1 MQTHTYNTYSFF
13 FFFFF
18 RKIFQTPFTQSSR
31 TNAKRSFVRGNNIRD
46 IQSLRIC
53 SKNIHSRKL
62 CERRGKLVSI
72 RCHTF
77 FFFFF
82 SFSIPKK
89 SSQIAIEYFKII
101 LIRFQI
107 IIATLFFPLSFFYFA
122 TNFNNFPLLSNTSCF
137 VLFFFP
143 RIDNK
148 FVAKNKFR
156 TNTERKAVF

>member
-1 MQTHTYNTYSFF
+1 MQNEVSFVETIYAIYNPSVSVL
-13 FFFFF
+13 
-18 RKIFQTPFTQSSR
+18 KIFTAGSYAKEEGNWSR
-31 TNAKRSFVRGNNIRD
+31 FVAI
-46 IQSLRIC
+46 L
-53 SKNIHSRKL
+53 
-62 CERRGKLVSI
+62 
-72 RCHTF
+72 F

-122 TNFNNFPLLSNTSCF
+122 TNFDNFSLLSNTSCF